1 MSDTTA
7 LAVWDP
13 NSGAPLPAHLAALGE
28 EFGSNIADRM
38 SVPSLSYE
46 GKTWQIIANGNRQ
59 KLERQNSDGDME
71 PIPIMRA
78 IVLNYNNA
86 RGRAYYEGT
95 YNPAASSAPKC
106 WSADGDK
113 PDESVK
119 EKQNPV
125 CNGCPM
131 SIKGSKIVDGRE
143 MVACSAHRMLAVQP
157 AFDLNCDPL
166 RLKIAV
172 TSDYDKDI
180 VEHGWFAF
188 RQYTDYLKSRSVA
201 HTAMVVTKIKFDPNV
216 AYPKLLFALDRPLSP
231 EEVAPVRLCINNPKV
246 EGLLAEKWTA
256 AGSAGKLKAESD
268 IAPYG
273 LERAYADGWQPHP
286 DNALYSFKGAEVIT
300 NEVLAA
306 RYPQPEPEVSIAPA
320 IPASELTIEVP
331 VVEVAPALPAA
342 EAPALTGIDAAVAD
356 GWAVHPDNP
365 SYYFKDQEVV
375 KEEDLAGRYPT
386 AAAAPAPEPTPA
398 PAAPPVP
405 AASPSEPA
413 APAHDPLAAA
423 TADGW
428 LPHPDSEGWWYKEQ
442 EVVATD
448 DLAGRY
454 PPVSGGTPAAP
465 AGSESAATAAAPAP
479 ASSGTTATSVASPS
493 DGELPADVADI
504 LGKWTEPTG

>member
-1 MSDTTA
+1 MSDTNA

-46 GKTWQIIANGNRQ
+46 GKTWQIVANGNRQ

-78 IVLNYNNA
+78 IVLNYNNS

-95 YNPAASSAPKC
+95 YNPAAASAPKC

-201 HTAMVVTKIKFDPNV
+201 HTAMVITKIKFDPNV

-246 EGLLAEKWTA
+246 EELLAEKWTA
-256 AGSAGKLKAESD
+256 AGSAGKLKDESD

-273 LERAYADGWQPHP
+273 LEGAYADGWQPHP

-306 RYPQPEPEVSIAPA
+306 RYPKPEPEVTIAPA
-320 IPASELTIEVP
+320 IPASEQTIDVP
-331 VVEVAPALPAA
+331 AIETAPALPAA
-342 EAPALTGIDAAVAD
+342 ETPALTGIDAAVAD

-386 AAAAPAPEPTPA
+386 AAAPAPEPTPA
-398 PAAPPVP
+398 PAAPAVP

-428 LPHPDSEGWWYKEQ
+428 LPHPESEGWWYKGQ
-442 EVVATD
+442 EVVATAA
-448 DLAGRY
+448 LGERY
-454 PPVSGGTPAAP
+454 PAPAA
-465 AGSESAATAAAPAP
+465 GAAAPSAPVSAP
-479 ASSGTTATSVASPS
+479 AASPPPAPAA

-504 LGKWTEPTG
+504 LGKWTEPTS